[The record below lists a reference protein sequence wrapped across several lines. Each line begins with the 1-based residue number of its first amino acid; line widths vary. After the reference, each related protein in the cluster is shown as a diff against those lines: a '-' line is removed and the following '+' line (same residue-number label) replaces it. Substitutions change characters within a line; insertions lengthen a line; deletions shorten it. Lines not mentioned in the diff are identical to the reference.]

1 MTYGFKSRHSHQ
13 TNIIRTCFQS
23 AMGSDLLFSL
33 TATRPPISA
42 TGWSAN
48 PPPSREAQGRRSR
61 PHNAKRAGAAVFT
74 VRPPFSSRLRFG
86 LRLLRLPLLLPF
98 GKLPLALLALVE
110 SENVRQKAVDNRPPS
125 PVPQWSSGLLSPSP
139 L

>member
-13 TNIIRTCFQS
+13 INIIRTYFQS

-42 TGWSAN
+42 MGWSASL
-48 PPPSREAQGRRSR
+48 PPSREAHGRRNR
-61 PHNAKRAGAAVFT
+61 PHKRKKGGRNRVHGAPALL
-74 VRPPFSSRLRFG
+74 SLLRFG
-86 LRLLRLPLLLPF
+86 LLLLRLPLLLPF

-125 PVPQWSSGLLSPSP
+125 PVPLCSSGLLIPSP